1 MASSLGYAMMNW
13 TSEFARHAKAKRNKK
28 KNSKNKENCD
38 DKIINNITS
47 IHSKD
52 SKQKISKIADSTD
65 FECNEV
71 EIQTD
76 DLGCERCEEYAG
88 NVEFLEQQLN
98 DAHITQETLKQKL
111 AKTKFT
117 LATTIERESKIRDA
131 KESLELEEAQI
142 RYEFEELKSTLLKE
156 LDVRDHEHSE
166 KVKSMEKAM
175 NAKECDWENKN
186 QMLQKELRDTL
197 RSALEDTESEEHSLT
212 SLEQEIDS
220 LRTVIDLRSSEN
232 KELRNVNEKMN
243 EKIEHQSW
251 LEAELEKAKRRL
263 EELTLIV
270 QNKMVSER
278 ELLEL
283 SEALQR
289 DLVQSRTETL
299 HYKQQIENRQYLQ
312 EHNEKNLQ
320 LLHKVKHSQS
330 DLYNNQVPILAQ
342 NASIGSVPSNVIPSN
357 IINNDI
363 SKQSL
368 FLSDKTSN
376 LQKLTNWVKEDEDE
390 KSNNKNLEDNWPSS
404 HNIDN
409 NNPQLD
415 QRNQHQKASS
425 GSSSSSSY
433 VSSEENESSLVVD
446 VREKTESVAWVIQM
460 PPSPNTTNFDKR
472 RKRN

>member
-1 MASSLGYAMMNW
+1 MG
-13 TSEFARHAKAKRNKK
+13 
-28 KNSKNKENCD
+28 
-38 DKIINNITS
+38 
-47 IHSKD
+47 
-52 SKQKISKIADSTD
+52 
-65 FECNEV
+65 
-71 EIQTD
+71 
-76 DLGCERCEEYAG
+76 
-88 NVEFLEQQLN
+88 
-98 DAHITQETLKQKL
+98 
-111 AKTKFT
+111 
-117 LATTIERESKIRDA
+117 
-131 KESLELEEAQI
+131 
-142 RYEFEELKSTLLKE
+142 
-156 LDVRDHEHSE
+156 
-166 KVKSMEKAM
+166 

-212 SLEQEIDS
+212 SLEQEIDR

-232 KELRNVNEKMN
+232 KELRSINEKMN

-342 NASIGSVPSNVIPSN
+342 NASIGSVPSNVIPSK

-390 KSNNKNLEDNWPSS
+390 KSKNKKKKNLEHNWP
-404 HNIDN
+404 
-409 NNPQLD
+409 
-415 QRNQHQKASS
+415 
-425 GSSSSSSY
+425 
-433 VSSEENESSLVVD
+433 VV
-446 VREKTESVAWVIQM
+446 IILI
-460 PPSPNTTNFDKR
+460 TTILNWT
-472 RKRN
+472 